1 MSTFV
6 RQRLRPIVAIWIGL
20 GALSWSAAP
29 DEDAPQPAQSGES
42 ERARAFA
49 LLADGD
55 ADSAAE
61 VFTRLLA
68 GKPDDGASIEGR
80 VRSLLRLQRW
90 RVALAE
96 AREQAARLEDAV
108 EVTSVLA
115 EALFRAGRLDE
126 IDAVLA
132 PLATRDDAPG
142 RALALLGRLREAEG
156 RDAEAVELMRRA
168 VEASPDDR
176 DVLYWAAGA
185 TASRA
190 GAAERLERY
199 LELSPGDEP
208 ESIEAAEGWLD
219 LMRLLGERPVWI
231 PERRPERLEVP
242 LQRIWDSVTGV
253 TQGFVIRVR
262 LGNEGKPVRL
272 LLDSGAPGLYVIR
285 RLSKKHGFEPLSEQA
300 AFGGGGSG
308 RHLTTRGIFSS
319 VAIGELSFRDAL
331 ATTNK
336 QELDP
341 TGRYHGVLGLAVFDG
356 YRVTLDLENDRLLLD
371 APAEAPE
378 ALEGEP
384 YWMASGQFLVKA
396 AIDGPEPG
404 LFLFDTGATRTLID
418 SSLAAEIEGARL
430 GPGVALQGF
439 GGRLPGA
446 RRLDG
451 VVVAF
456 QGLTTEGS
464 VRAADLSMRS
474 RVGGL
479 EISGFLGLDLLDR
492 SRLVVDTTRRR
503 LLVQPGK
510 DRQ

>member
-1 MSTFV
+1 MRSV
-6 RQRLRPIVAIWIGL
+6 VAIWIGL
-20 GALSWSAAP
+20 SALNWSVALCEEAP
-29 DEDAPQPAQSGES
+29 RPTPDSDT
-42 ERARAFA
+42 ERLRAFA
-49 LLADGD
+49 LLADGH
-55 ADSAAE
+55 ADQAAD
-61 VFTRLLA
+61 VFSRLLA
-68 GKPDDGASIEGR
+68 EDPEDAASIEGH

-90 RVALAE
+90 REALSE
-96 AREQAARLEDAV
+96 AREQTVKLEDAV
-108 EVTSVLA
+108 EVTTALA
-115 EALFRAGRLDE
+115 EALFRAGRLEE

-142 RALALLGRLREAEG
+142 RALAVLGRLREAEG

-185 TASRA
+185 TPTRA
-190 GAAERLERY
+190 AAAERLERY
-199 LELSPGDEP
+199 LELSRGDEP
-208 ESIEAAEGWLD
+208 ESIEAAGGWLD

-231 PERRPERLEVP
+231 PEGRPERLEVP

-253 TQGFVIRVR
+253 TQGFVIRVA
-262 LGNEGKPVRL
+262 LGDKGKPVRL

-285 RLSKKHGFEPLSEQA
+285 RLSKKRGFEPLSEQA

-308 RHLTTRGIFSS
+308 RHLTTRGMFSS
-319 VAIGELSFRDAL
+319 VAIGGLRFRDAL

-371 APAEAPE
+371 APAEVP
-378 ALEGEP
+378 EGEP
-384 YWMASGQFLVKA
+384 YWMVGGQFLVKA
-396 AIDGPEPG
+396 VIDGAAPG
-404 LFLFDTGATRTLID
+404 MFLFDTGATRTLID
-418 SSLAAEIEGARL
+418 SALASEVEGARF
-430 GPGVALQGF
+430 GPAVALQGF
-439 GGRLPGA
+439 GGRLPGV

-451 VVVAF
+451 VVVTF
-456 QGLTTEGS
+456 QGLSPEGS

-479 EISGFLGLDLLDR
+479 EISGFLGLDLWNR

-503 LLVQPGK
+503 VLVKPGN
-510 DRQ
+510 DRRD